1 MLNIVR
7 SPDCGN
13 SPKNKL
19 LEDLE
24 ISFARGDLDFILAS
38 VSEDVQWNI
47 LGKGSIRG
55 KAALV
60 EALQLRQVGDNAVI
74 ELTIDHVV
82 SHGKAGAVNGF
93 RKHRDG
99 RSYDFCCFYEFANA
113 KGTQVC
119 SITSYLIPRL

>member
-1 MLNIVR
+1 MINIIR

-19 LEDLE
+19 LEALE
-24 ISFARGDLDFILAS
+24 ISFARGDLEFILAS

-47 LGKGSIRG
+47 LGQGTIRG

-60 EALQLRQVGDNAVI
+60 EALQLRQAGDNAVI
-74 ELTIDHVV
+74 ELIIDHVV

-99 RSYDFCCFYEFANA
+99 KGYDFCCFYEFANA
-113 KGTQVC
+113 KGTQVR
-119 SITSYLIPRL
+119 SMTSYLIPRL